1 MMAEAFLVHDHSPM
15 DDYVNIQNQILYTI
29 EYTTREIVERDEKLN
44 HGRGYKRCMGVFKFS
59 GMALILAIALSL
71 IYFFSDRNLFVGMFL
86 LAIAAVTVVSF
97 MIALYMLF
105 MLGVAWAIVGH
116 MDDDANLRHEAKTW
130 VLNDGYV
137 VVSDEQKYY
146 GIQLFDEAF
155 NDDAVTNVFKEVP
168 FYHLWIIEKVYSTH
182 VRHGKI
188 IANVEAR
195 HLYCEYLHGIYDE
208 YESGFETSGSVY
220 AKFHSNEV
228 PDINDINRRFYY
240 RQRNERTK
248 LVWYKNI
255 SNQDLLLSSLDKLK

>member
-1 MMAEAFLVHDHSPM
+1 MMAEAFLVRDHSPM

-59 GMALILAIALSL
+59 GIALILAIALLL
-71 IYFFSDRNLFVGMFL
+71 IYFFSGRNLFVGML
-86 LAIAAVTVVSF
+86 SLVTAVVTAGSF
-97 MIALYMLF
+97 MIALYMLL
-105 MLGVAWAIVGH
+105 MLGIAWIIVGH
-116 MDDDANLRHEAKTW
+116 MDDNANLRHEAKTW

-146 GIQLFDEAF
+146 GIQLFDETF
-155 NDDAVTNVFKEVP
+155 DDNAVTNVFKEVP
-168 FYHLWIIEKVYSTH
+168 FYHLWIIEKVYSVH

-188 IANVEAR
+188 IANVEVR
-195 HLYCEYLHGIYDE
+195 HLYCDYLHGIYDE

-240 RQRNERTK
+240 RQRSGRTK

-255 SNQDLLLSSLDKLK
+255 SDQNLLLRSLNKLK